1 MKYSLSCAFLAL
13 AWSSLPAVALGQDAA
28 PKAPAALM
36 SVTGSVLKVDA
47 GARVIAVK
55 ADKGDTTVKFDDKTQ
70 FLSLA
75 PGETDLTKAAPMK
88 VEELAVGDRILA
100 RVRTADPTGLPAT
113 RAIINRQGDIAKRD
127 ASTLEEWRTQSVSGL
142 VGSADLAAKTLTLRM
157 RGATPAQPVKD
168 VVIDVSGKVTYERF
182 SPDSGKYEPSDVA
195 AIRQGDQIRVL
206 GQKNADVTQ
215 VKAVA
220 MQTGAFTTIPAQIKS
235 LDAGTMEVSVTNP
248 ATKKP
253 VTITIKNFTVM
264 KRLDDGVA
272 MMMARRLNPTFQ
284 ATGGGRGQE
293 AGRGAAGGRGPE
305 GGAPAGMSGRGGPG
319 GGGRGGMDPARM
331 IEQQPTIQ
339 IGDLKAGEPLI
350 ITGIISADGLK
361 ITAVSLTAGV
371 DLILRAAPQGGADP
385 LGGGWNFGDAGGG
398 QAQ

>member
-1 MKYSLSCAFLAL
+1 MKYSVCRGLLAL
-13 AWSSLPAVALGQDAA
+13 ALSSFPVSAFPQDAA
-28 PKAPAALM
+28 VKVPAALM
-36 SVTGSVLKVDA
+36 SVTGSVLKVDSA
-47 GARVIAVK
+47 AKVIAVK

-75 PGETDLTKAAPMK
+75 PGETDLTRAVPMK
-88 VEELAVGDRILA
+88 VDDLAVGDRILA

-113 RAIINRQGDIAKRD
+113 RAIINRQGDIARRD
-127 ASTLEEWRTQSVSGL
+127 ARTLEEWRTQSVSGL
-142 VGSADLAAKTLTLRM
+142 VGSADVAAKTVTLRM
-157 RGATPAQPVKD
+157 RGATPAAPVKE
-168 VVIDVSGKVTYERF
+168 VVIDVSGKVNYERF
-182 SPDSGKYEPSDVA
+182 SPETGKYEASDAA

-215 VKAVA
+215 VKATA

-284 ATGGGRGQE
+284 AAGGGRGQE
-293 AGRGAAGGRGPE
+293 GGRGAVGGRGPE
-305 GGAPAGMSGRGGPG
+305 GGAHAAV
-319 GGGRGGMDPARM
+319 GGRGSGMDPARM
-331 IEQQPTIQ
+331 MEQQPTIQ

-350 ITGIISADGLK
+350 ITGITSADGLR
-361 ITAVSLTAGV
+361 ITAISLTAGV
-371 DLILRAAPQGGADP
+371 DLILRAAPQGGPDP

-398 QAQ
+398 GQAQ